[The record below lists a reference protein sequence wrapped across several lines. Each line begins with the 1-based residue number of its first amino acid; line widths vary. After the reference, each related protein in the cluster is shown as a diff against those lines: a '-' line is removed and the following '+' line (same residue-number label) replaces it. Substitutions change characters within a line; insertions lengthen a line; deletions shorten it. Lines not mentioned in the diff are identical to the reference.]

1 MPRRVEK
8 MVERVTAR
16 KCSLGEL
23 ADGSFVVKD
32 GASHLET
39 GRGAVSRANVIAAVV
54 DRPGQ
59 AAILLDDGTARVEAR
74 SFDDSALF
82 DNLLVGDI
90 VLVIGRPREYQ
101 GRKYL
106 VAEIAKRLGSPK
118 WLELRKAEF
127 SKNGRPQAPAI
138 RAPETAARQDAPA
151 ARAADAR
158 AAPASARQRVPS
170 VPARKET
177 PDEVAETPA
186 DKALAVIKRL
196 DTGTG
201 AAIEDVLAEAKCE
214 ESTVTSLMAEGEI
227 FEIRPGRVKV
237 LE

>member
-1 MPRRVEK
+1 

-16 KCSLGEL
+16 KCSLGDI
-23 ADGSFVVKD
+23 AGGSFVVKD

-39 GRGAVSRANVIAAVV
+39 GHDRVSRANVIAAVV

-59 AAILLDDGTARVEAR
+59 TAILLDDGTARVEAR

-101 GRKYL
+101 GQKYL

-127 SKNGRPQAPAI
+127 SKMKKQPPTHTLPQTSETVHRAVPGMQTAHKAPHPQQT
-138 RAPETAARQDAPA
+138 RDTREE
-151 ARAADAR
+151 
-158 AAPASARQRVPS
+158 
-170 VPARKET
+170 KK
-177 PDEVAETPA
+177 PDDIAETPA
-186 DKALAVIKRL
+186 DRALAVIKRL
-196 DTGTG
+196 DDGTG
-201 AAIEDVLAEAKCE
+201 AAIEDVLAAAKCE